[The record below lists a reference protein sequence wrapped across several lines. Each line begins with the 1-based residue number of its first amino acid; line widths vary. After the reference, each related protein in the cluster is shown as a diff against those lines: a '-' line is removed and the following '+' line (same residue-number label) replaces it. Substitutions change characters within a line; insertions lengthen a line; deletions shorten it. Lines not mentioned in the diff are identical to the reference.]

1 MYYICS
7 VIELIKKAIKHLG
20 NQKSFAD
27 SIGIRQATLSGFLS
41 GADIRV
47 STLKKIMEKAGLEIA
62 SSEPNQL
69 MQREFII
76 IDGNRFHVGE
86 FTSDKL
92 RVELCFGSTHTTKQG
107 VILKNV
113 DTNKLELIII

>member
-1 MYYICS
+1 MIK
-7 VIELIKKAIKHLG
+7 LIKAAIKRLG

-27 SIGIRQATLSGFLS
+27 SIGIRQATLSEFLS

-69 MQREFII
+69 MQREFVI

-92 RVELCFGSTHTTKQG
+92 QVEFCFGSTHTTKQG
-107 VILKNV
+107 VILKNI
-113 DTNKLELIII
+113 DTNKLELIIV